1 MHGESGAAAPAHPW
15 HMPALWW
22 WKKGSY
28 FMYMMRELSAVFA
41 ALWVVLFLAQ
51 IPKMAAGPQ
60 NLAGFR
66 AWQEMVRSPEWVLFS
81 LTTLVF
87 VIYHAWTWFNL
98 MGTVIY
104 LRAGKLVL
112 TGKPVAAA
120 MFLVWAGATVVI
132 GAILVTPAIG
142 G

>member
-1 MHGESGAAAPAHPW
+1 MHGDSRATLPAYPW
-15 HMPALWW
+15 RMPAVWW
-22 WKKGSY
+22 WKKGHY

-51 IPKMAAGPQ
+51 LPFMAAGPQ
-60 NLAGFR
+60 NLAAFR
-66 AWQEMVRSPEWVLFS
+66 AWQDVAHSPGWVLFS
-81 LTTLVF
+81 LVTLVF
-87 VIYHAWTWFNL
+87 VLYHVWTWFNL

-112 TGKPVAAA
+112 TGKPVAGA
-120 MFLVWAGATVVI
+120 MFLAWAGITLVI
-132 GAILVTPAIG
+132 GAILLIPAIG